1 MQHEELV
8 LLGAEADIAL
18 EALRWTEDACNRS
31 GLDAALAGELAA
43 AVIEAVNNALEHG
56 YRLEPGNVMLTLA
69 SLADRV
75 VVTVTDSGTGMPAAP
90 RREPPA
96 PLAERG
102 RGSLIMQRAC
112 DEVRH
117 EIRDGFQSVVLTKR
131 RRGLT
136 TQTDGGRQ

>member
-8 LLGAEADIAL
+8 LLGAQADIAL
-18 EALRWTEDACNRS
+18 EALRWTEDACQRC

-56 YRLEPGNVMLTLA
+56 YRLAPGNVILA
-69 SLADRV
+69 LDSLSDRV
-75 VVTVTDSGTGMPAAP
+75 VVTVTDSGTGMPAVP
-90 RREPPA
+90 RREPPE

-112 DEVRH
+112 DEVH
-117 EIRDGFQSVVLTKR
+117 HDIRDGFQSVVLTKL

-136 TQTDGGRQ
+136 TRPDGGKP